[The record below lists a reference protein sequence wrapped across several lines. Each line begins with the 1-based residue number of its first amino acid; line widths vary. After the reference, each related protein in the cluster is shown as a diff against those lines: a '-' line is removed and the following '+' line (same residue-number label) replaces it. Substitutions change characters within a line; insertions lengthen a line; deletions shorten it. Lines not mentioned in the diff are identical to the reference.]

1 MIDGNGIFRSEVEFD
16 DFWINYN
23 KISIIDKN
31 GNNKKINRIEELRK
45 YRGTTN
51 K

>member
-1 MIDGNGIFRSEVEFD
+1 MENGNGIFRNEEEFD

-31 GNNKKINRIEELRK
+31 GNDKKIKRIEELRE
-45 YRGTTN
+45 YRGIN
-51 K
+51 KK